1 MDNDNTKSRCTQL
14 EMDKRIF
21 AIQGWIIEGIQPGLI
36 IRQIL
41 GNKWCTSYR
50 HAERLLSKARKKWLE
65 LPEATIEEKRRLKI
79 SELQEYKRKMDPKF
93 KTTPM
98 GIRTLVFIDKEIILL
113 EGLRKP
119 VMVALTDA
127 DGNPAPISQP
137 SQIVISVISNPDEI
151 KVADNYV
158 GE

>member
-1 MDNDNTKSRCTQL
+1 MDENRKPRCTNI

-21 AIQGWIIEGIQPGLI
+21 AIQGWIIEGVQPALI
-36 IRQIL
+36 VREIL
-41 GNKWCTSYR
+41 KKEWCTSQR
-50 HAERLLSKARKKWLE
+50 HAERLMAKARDKWTE
-65 LPEATIEEKRRLKI
+65 LPEAAIDQKRKI
-79 SELQEYKRKMDPKF
+79 KIAELQEYKRKMDPRF

-119 VMVALTDA
+119 VKVAVTDSEGK
-127 DGNPAPISQP
+127 DVPTNQP
-137 SQIVISVISNPDEI
+137 SQIVISVISNKDEI
-151 KVADNYV
+151 KIADNYV